1 MTRLP
6 GDDVLSCVSP
16 FHQPKV
22 SASRRQEWQADQGLK
37 WHRATVDSARPACVH
52 ASVVRHVSP
61 CITRMWLRPL
71 DCDVDV
77 ASQCLLTLLTS
88 TKHRPIN
95 HQSINQCIYIAQRQ
109 NVSNALKRRVNT
121 EQIKKR
127 FNVTFEDINGKGG
140 IAKVIEYSIGTV

>member
-1 MTRLP
+1 MRLVDANVGCSLVWALAVPRNPWIPLAEPLSIRRTPVEKHCHTVLITPMTRLP

-95 HQSINQCIYIAQRQ
+95 HQPINEFI
-109 NVSNALKRRVNT
+109 
-121 EQIKKR
+121 
-127 FNVTFEDINGKGG
+127 
-140 IAKVIEYSIGTV
+140 